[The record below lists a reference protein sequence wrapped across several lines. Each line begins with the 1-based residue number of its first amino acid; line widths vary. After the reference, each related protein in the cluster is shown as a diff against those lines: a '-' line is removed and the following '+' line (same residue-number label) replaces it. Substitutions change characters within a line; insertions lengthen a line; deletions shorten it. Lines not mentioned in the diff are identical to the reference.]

1 MTNLVTG
8 IDLVEIE
15 RLQDAVER
23 HGELFLERIFTPDE
37 LIEVGDKPASLA
49 ARFAV
54 KEAVAKALG
63 TGIGV
68 VHWKEIE
75 ALRGDAGQPVLKLN
89 GEAARLAEELNLTD
103 WSISLSHTGSHAI
116 AVAVAIGSD

>member
-8 IDLVEIE
+8 IDLIEIE
-15 RLQDAVER
+15 RLQSAIER
-23 HGELFLERIFTPDE
+23 HGNPFLERIFTPDE
-37 LIEVGDKPASLA
+37 LSEVGDKPASLA
-49 ARFAV
+49 ARFAA

-63 TGIGV
+63 TGIGP

-75 ALRGDAGQPVLKLN
+75 VLRGDAGQPVLQLYGKAAQLAKEHN
-89 GEAARLAEELNLTD
+89 LGE
-103 WSISLSHTGSHAI
+103 WSISLSHTKTHAI

>member
-8 IDLVEIE
+8 IDLIEIE
-15 RLQDAVER
+15 RLQSAIER
-23 HGELFLERIFTPDE
+23 HGTPFLDRIFTQDE
-37 LIEVGDKPASLA
+37 LSEVGDKPASLA

-63 TGIGV
+63 TGIGP

-75 ALRGDAGQPVLKLN
+75 ALRGDAGQPVLRLN
-89 GEAARLAEELNLTD
+89 GKAAELAEELNLHN
-103 WSISLSHTGSHAI
+103 WSISMSHTQSHAI

>member
-1 MTNLVTG
+1 MMNIVTG
-8 IDLVEIE
+8 IDLIEIE
-15 RLQDAVER
+15 RLQSAIER
-23 HGELFLERIFTPDE
+23 HGSPFLDRIFTPDE
-37 LIEVGDKPASLA
+37 LTEARDKPASLA

-63 TGIGV
+63 TGIGP

-75 ALRGDAGQPVLKLN
+75 SLRGNAGQPVLRLN
-89 GEAARLAEELNLTD
+89 GKAARVAKERNLST
-103 WSISLSHTGSHAI
+103 WSISLSHTKTHAV